1 MTKAR
6 DELRE
11 KVNDLMCEAIS
22 AARYNNPGWLDVQIN
37 NEEQILSQV
46 DTYVKNEVIGQD
58 DPINKNFEWTSS
70 QERKKGKN
78 ILRAEQRK
86 RAGLE

>member
-1 MTKAR
+1 MGCMEEIMTKAR

-11 KVNDLMCEAIS
+11 NLLKIYVYDQAGGYVPIE
-22 AARYNNPGWLDVQIN
+22 P
-37 NEEQILSQV
+37 EEVETILSQV
-46 DTYVKNEVIGQD
+46 DTYVKGIIGEN
-58 DPINKNFEWTSS
+58 DPINKNFEWTGS